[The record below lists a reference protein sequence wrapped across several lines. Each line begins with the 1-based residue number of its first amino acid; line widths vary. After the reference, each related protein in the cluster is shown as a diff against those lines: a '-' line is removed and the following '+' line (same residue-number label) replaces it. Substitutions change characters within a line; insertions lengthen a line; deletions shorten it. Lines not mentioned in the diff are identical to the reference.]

1 MNNRYGLAPMTFEE
15 EANAPATIKTKREV
29 KVTVADRCALMRQLV
44 DTIENRARSI
54 PETDDED
61 HAKLVKGFGDSVL
74 FAMLALEDAAT
85 GDRFDNNALDRQIYE
100 RVQREY
106 DIEDAKTIAEDNGIT
121 LTDEEV
127 EEVIDRFRHYHD
139 WTLSDYDQLMATIE
153 LVVEER
159 R

>member
-15 EANAPATIKTKREV
+15 EANAPATVKTKREV

-44 DTIENRARSI
+44 DTIENRARLI

-61 HAKLVKGFGDSVL
+61 HAKLVRGFGDAVL

-85 GDRFDNNALDRQIYE
+85 LNRERLNSSAFDRQIYM

-106 DIEDAKTIAEDNGIT
+106 DIEDVRSIAEDLEIE
-121 LTDEEV
+121 LTDDDVSEIV
-127 EEVIDRFRHYHD
+127 GMFRRKHD
-139 WTLSDYDQLMATIE
+139 WTVSDYDQLENLIIQFD
-153 LVVEER
+153 R